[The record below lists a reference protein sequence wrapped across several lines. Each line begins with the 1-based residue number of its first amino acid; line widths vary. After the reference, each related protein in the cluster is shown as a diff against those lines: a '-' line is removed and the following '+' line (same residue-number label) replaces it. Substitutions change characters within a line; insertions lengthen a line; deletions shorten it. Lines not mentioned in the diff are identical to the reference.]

1 MKYYFL
7 TIFYLVCLFDCI
19 YSQDSS
25 DILEGKIF
33 CAENS
38 VSKYDSIKFFKND
51 FKLVFKNKKIEEG
64 EWNLRKKPNESK
76 GYLVFNPNL
85 KNTDE
90 IIFTIKKNDLSEI
103 INVIIDNNSFI
114 LCTNNSSDSKNIKD
128 LAAIDIEKMAEL
140 NLTEKIIKDEI
151 AENNVTNRL
160 NQVPEFTKKLNEIE
174 SEKSNADLAINDNII
189 ANKKE
194 INKLDSNAESKNNV
208 VKTLNQVPEFN
219 KQLNEIESKNSN
231 ADLAINDNIIANKKD
246 VSKSDSNTEFKN
258 NNVPEI
264 LYYNVIQIAAFLDFM
279 NAEKYFA
286 KANVLGYNVKI
297 NFREEFYKIYIIP
310 EKTENINLIL
320 QVVKGKINNQAFI
333 TNIYK

>member
-7 TIFYLVCLFDCI
+7 TIFYLVCHLDCI
-19 YSQDSS
+19 YSQDSR

-38 VSKYDSIKFFKND
+38 VSRYDSIKFFKND
-51 FKLVFKNKKIEEG
+51 FILIFKNKKIEDG

-85 KNTDE
+85 KNIDE

-114 LCTNNSSDSKNIKD
+114 LCTNNSSDNKD
-128 LAAIDIEKMAEL
+128 TIATNIEKAAEL

-160 NQVPEFTKKLNEIE
+160 NQVPEFNKKLNEIE

-189 ANKKE
+189 PNKKD
-194 INKLDSNAESKNNV
+194 IKKVDSNAES
-208 VKTLNQVPEFN
+208 
-219 KQLNEIESKNSN
+219 
-231 ADLAINDNIIANKKD
+231 
-246 VSKSDSNTEFKN
+246 
-258 NNVPEI
+258 
-264 LYYNVIQIAAFLDFM
+264 
-279 NAEKYFA
+279 
-286 KANVLGYNVKI
+286 
-297 NFREEFYKIYIIP
+297 
-310 EKTENINLIL
+310 
-320 QVVKGKINNQAFI
+320 
-333 TNIYK
+333 

>member
-1 MKYYFL
+1 MKYFVL
-7 TIFYLVCLFDCI
+7 TIFYLVCLFDCL
-19 YSQDSS
+19 YSQDSR

-38 VSKYDSIKFFKND
+38 VSRYDSIKFFKND
-51 FKLVFKNKKIEEG
+51 FKLIFKNKKIEDG

-114 LCTNNSSDSKNIKD
+114 LCTNNSSDSKNTKD
-128 LAAIDIEKMAEL
+128 TVTTNIEKIAEL

-151 AENNVTNRL
+151 AGNNVTNRL

-174 SEKSNADLAINDNII
+174 SEKSSTDLAINDNII
-189 ANKKE
+189 ANKKDVS
-194 INKLDSNAESKNNV
+194 KSDSNTEFKNNV
-208 VKTLNQVPEFN
+208 VKILNQAPEFT
-219 KQLNEIESKNSN
+219 KKLNEIESEKSST
-231 ADLAINDNIIANKKD
+231 DLAINDNIIANKKD

-264 LYYNVIQIAAFLDFM
+264 LYYNVIQIAAFRDFM

-286 KANVLGYNVKI
+286 RANNQGYNAKI
-297 NFREEFYKIYIIP
+297 NFTGDFYKIYILNDSNREIISFLN
-310 EKTENINLIL
+310 EIK
-320 QVVKGKINNQAFI
+320 KKISSNSFI

>member
-90 IIFTIKKNDLSEI
+90 IIFTIIKNDLSEI
-103 INVIIDNNSFI
+103 VIEIIEDVNFLNTETLVF
-114 LCTNNSSDSKNIKD
+114 KNIS
-128 LAAIDIEKMAEL
+128 L
-140 NLTEKIIKDEI
+140 
-151 AENNVTNRL
+151 
-160 NQVPEFTKKLNEIE
+160 F
-174 SEKSNADLAINDNII
+174 SCC
-189 ANKKE
+189 
-194 INKLDSNAESKNNV
+194 
-208 VKTLNQVPEFN
+208 
-219 KQLNEIESKNSN
+219 
-231 ADLAINDNIIANKKD
+231 
-246 VSKSDSNTEFKN
+246 
-258 NNVPEI
+258 
-264 LYYNVIQIAAFLDFM
+264 
-279 NAEKYFA
+279 
-286 KANVLGYNVKI
+286 
-297 NFREEFYKIYIIP
+297 
-310 EKTENINLIL
+310 LI
-320 QVVKGKINNQAFI
+320 
-333 TNIYK
+333 

>member
-1 MKYYFL
+1 MKYFVL
-7 TIFYLVCLFDCI
+7 TIFYLVCLFDCL
-19 YSQDSS
+19 YSQDSR

-38 VSKYDSIKFFKND
+38 VSRYDSIKFFKND
-51 FKLVFKNKKIEEG
+51 FKLIFKNKKIEDG

-103 INVIIDNNSFI
+103 INVIIDNNNFI
-114 LCTNNSSDSKNIKD
+114 LCTNNSSDSKNTKD
-128 LAAIDIEKMAEL
+128 TVTTNIEKIAEL

-151 AENNVTNRL
+151 AGNNVTNRL

-174 SEKSNADLAINDNII
+174 SEKS
-189 ANKKE
+189 
-194 INKLDSNAESKNNV
+194 S
-208 VKTLNQVPEFN
+208 T
-219 KQLNEIESKNSN
+219 
-231 ADLAINDNIIANKKD
+231 DLAINDNIIANKKD

-264 LYYNVIQIAAFLDFM
+264 LYYDVIQIAAFIDFM

>member
-1 MKYYFL
+1 M
-7 TIFYLVCLFDCI
+7 DCI
-19 YSQDSS
+19 YSQNSR
-25 DILEGKIF
+25 DILGGKIF

-38 VSKYDSIKFFKND
+38 ASKYDSIKFFKND

-90 IIFTIKKNDLSEI
+90 IIFTIIKNDLSEI

-114 LCTNNSSDSKNIKD
+114 LCTNNSSEYKD
-128 LAAIDIEKMAEL
+128 TIATNIEKVAEL

-160 NQVPEFTKKLNEIE
+160 NQVPEFNKKLNEIE

-189 ANKKE
+189 PNKKDVS
-194 INKLDSNAESKNNV
+194 KSDSNAESKNNV

-219 KQLNEIESKNSN
+219 KKLNEIESKNSN

-246 VSKSDSNTEFKN
+246 VSKSDSNAEFKN

-297 NFREEFYKIYIIP
+297 NLREEFYKIYIIP
-310 EKTENINLIL
+310 KKTENINLIL
-320 QVVKGKINNQAFI
+320 QAIKGKINNQAFI

>member
-1 MKYYFL
+1 MKYFVL
-7 TIFYLVCLFDCI
+7 TIFYLVCLFDCL
-19 YSQDSS
+19 YSQDSR

-64 EWNLRKKPNESK
+64 EWNLRKKPNEFK

-90 IIFTIKKNDLSEI
+90 IIFSIKKNDLSEI

-160 NQVPEFTKKLNEIE
+160 NQVPEFSKKLNEIE
-174 SEKSNADLAINDNII
+174 SEKANADLAINDNII
-189 ANKKE
+189 TNKKD
-194 INKLDSNAESKNNV
+194 INKSDSNAE
-208 VKTLNQVPEFN
+208 
-219 KQLNEIESKNSN
+219 
-231 ADLAINDNIIANKKD
+231 
-246 VSKSDSNTEFKN
+246 FKN
-258 NNVPEI
+258 NAVSEI
-264 LYYNVIQIAAFLDFM
+264 LYYNVIQIAAFRDFM

-286 KANVLGYNVKI
+286 RANNQGYNAKI
-297 NFREEFYKIYIIP
+297 NFTGDFYKIYILNDSNREIISFLN
-310 EKTENINLIL
+310 EIK
-320 QVVKGKINNQAFI
+320 KKISSNSFI

>member
-19 YSQDSS
+19 YSQDSR

-64 EWNLRKKPNESK
+64 EWNLRKKPNEFK

-114 LCTNNSSDSKNIKD
+114 LCTNNSSDSKNNKD

-160 NQVPEFTKKLNEIE
+160 NQVPEFNKKLNEIE

-189 ANKKE
+189 
-194 INKLDSNAESKNNV
+194 
-208 VKTLNQVPEFN
+208 P
-219 KQLNEIESKNSN
+219 
-231 ADLAINDNIIANKKD
+231 NKKD
-246 VSKSDSNTEFKN
+246 INRLDGNDEFKN
-258 NNVPEI
+258 NAVPEI
-264 LYYNVIQIAAFLDFM
+264 LYYNVIQIAAFHDFM

-320 QVVKGKINNQAFI
+320 QAVKGKINNQAFI